1 MFWNLLTKIM
11 VDVLVGVLVELVV
24 MACSA
29 LVGNYRRSRQV
40 SFA

>member
-1 MFWNLLTKIM
+1 MFWNVVTKIV
-11 VDVLVGVLVELVV
+11 VDVLVGLLVELVV

-29 LVGNYRRSRQV
+29 LLGNYRRSRQV